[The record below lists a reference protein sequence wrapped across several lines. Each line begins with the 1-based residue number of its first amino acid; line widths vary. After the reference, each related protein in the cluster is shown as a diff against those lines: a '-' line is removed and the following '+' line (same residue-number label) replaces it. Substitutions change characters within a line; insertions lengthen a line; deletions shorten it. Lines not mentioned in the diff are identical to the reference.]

1 MNMNFSLPAE
11 LLEATR
17 LTKAR
22 QLTEATAA
30 LQRML
35 GTGLPMTRLASAHP
49 ETLSFWNR

>member
-1 MNMNFSLPAE
+1 MTMNFSLPAE

-17 LTKAR
+17 LTKAG

-35 GTGLPMTRLASAHP
+35 VVRTQRMVP
-49 ETLSFWNR
+49 